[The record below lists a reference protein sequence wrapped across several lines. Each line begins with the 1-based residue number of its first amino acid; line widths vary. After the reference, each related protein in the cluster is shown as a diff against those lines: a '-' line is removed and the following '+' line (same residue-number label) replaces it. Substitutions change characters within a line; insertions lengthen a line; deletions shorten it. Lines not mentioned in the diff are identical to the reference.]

1 MKSIQLGSIPKWAK
15 LLLFAATLLAG
26 SVILIFFLTRIG
38 MFGSIPESDEL
49 QTIQYQKPATILTA
63 DGKEM
68 GTFGRE
74 NHSTVSL
81 DEINPVM
88 IDALLAIEDIRFHD
102 HNGIDYR
109 ALGRVFIKTIILQ
122 QDAGG
127 GSTLTQQLA
136 KNLYPRSHR
145 GGLFIITDKFREM
158 IVARRIEQIY
168 SKDEILEL
176 YLNTVSFGE
185 DTYGIEMGAHRFFNK
200 PPSDLDITESATLAG
215 LLQATSIYNPYRNPD
230 RSLARRNI
238 VLHQMERYD
247 FITEEEAADSFDQKL
262 LVDYNRSS
270 QHEISAPYF
279 KNRVQKQ
286 VRQILENRPNFWQEQ
301 FNIIEDGLTI
311 HTTLDSRVH
320 QAAERAVE
328 QRIRELQQ
336 ILTGELERS
345 PIFGDDDPE
354 IIRVWKNS
362 EQYRELKSEGYSDE
376 DLNNIF
382 HTPVNTRVFTM
393 DGYEEVEISPHDE
406 IRYYITFLNAG
417 FIAMEPQSG
426 NILAWVG
433 GVDYR
438 HFPFDQVLAHKQ
450 PGSAFKPILYASA
463 LENGRLPCDYQRNML
478 AEFADY
484 DGWTP
489 QNINEEYGG
498 RYSLQAAL
506 AQSVNT
512 VAVHLAMETGMANIQ
527 ETAGRMGITSPV
539 PQNPSIAL
547 GTSNLSLLELTA
559 SYGAFLNEGV
569 PPEPRMV
576 TKIYNSRGD
585 LIYDYAETEEPD
597 IGIEQDQLEES
608 SPFLTAAETRETDET
623 DQPEETELV
632 TVSSTE
638 KTGISPE
645 TAATMVKM
653 LEKTVQDGTA
663 NPLRTQF
670 GITHA
675 VAGKT
680 GTTQNFTDGW
690 FVGFTPEIVFGAR
703 VGGWNN
709 RVRFREFPAYASQ
722 TALPIAGHFLNNLNE
737 EETFPNQLAEFHPY
751 QTDTQLSMDCRD
763 HRRDRFRDRV
773 RDFFRGESSD
783 EARVISRDENEEE
796 ESRNLFKRIGDK
808 LGISGN

>member
-1 MKSIQLGSIPKWAK
+1 M
-15 LLLFAATLLAG
+15 LAG
-26 SVILIFFLTRIG
+26 SVVLIFFLTWG
-38 MFGSIPESDEL
+38 GLFGSIPDSYDLEAL
-49 QTIQYQKPATILTA
+49 QYQQPSTIFTA

-68 GTFGRE
+68 GTFGRQQ
-74 NHSTVSL
+74 HTTISL
-81 DEINPVM
+81 DEVNPVM
-88 IDALLAIEDIRFHD
+88 IDALLAIENIRFYD

-109 ALGRVFIKTIILQ
+109 SLGRVLVKTIILQ
-122 QDAGG
+122 QNAGG
-127 GSTLTQQLA
+127 GSTITQQLA
-136 KNLYPRSHR
+136 KNLYPRNRR

-158 IVARRIEQIY
+158 IIARRIEQIY

-200 PPSDLDITESATLAG
+200 SPAELNISEAATLTG
-215 LLQATSIYNPYRNPD
+215 LLQATSIYNPYRNPE

-238 VLHQMERYD
+238 VLHQMERYN
-247 FITEEEAADSFDQKL
+247 FITKEDAAESYEQELF
-262 LVDYNRSS
+262 VDYNRSA
-270 QHEISAPYF
+270 QNEVSAPYF
-279 KNRVQKQ
+279 KNQVQRQ
-286 VRQILENRPNFWQEQ
+286 VRQILENERNFEEEGY
-301 FNIIEDGLTI
+301 NNTIEDGLTI
-311 HTTLDSRVH
+311 HTTLDSRV
-320 QAAERAVE
+320 QKAAERAVE
-328 QRIRELQQ
+328 HKIRELQQ
-336 ILTGELERS
+336 ILTGELENR

-354 IIRVWKNS
+354 IIRVWQNSAQYQQLKNEGHS
-362 EQYRELKSEGYSDE
+362 DQELD
-376 DLNNIF
+376 DIL
-382 HTPVNTRVFTM
+382 HTPVNTRIFTM
-393 DGYEEVEISPHDE
+393 DGYEEIEISPHDE
-406 IRYYITFLNAG
+406 IRYYISFLNAG

-426 NILAWVG
+426 NTLAWVG

-438 HFPFDQVLAHKQ
+438 HFPYDQVLAHKQ

-463 LENGRLPCDYQRNML
+463 LENGRQPCDYQRNML

-489 QNINEEYGG
+489 QNIDEEYGG

-527 ETAGRMGITSPV
+527 ETAGKMGITSPV
-539 PQNPSIAL
+539 PQSPSIAL

-559 SYGAFLNEGV
+559 AYGAFLNEGV
-569 PPEPRMV
+569 PTEPQMV
-576 TKIYNSRGD
+576 TKIYNSRGE
-585 LIYDYAETEEPD
+585 LIYDYSESEEPD
-597 IGIEQDQLEES
+597 IDLEQDQHEKS
-608 SPFLTAAETRETDET
+608 SPFLTAAEAPETNEP

-632 TVSSTE
+632 TGSATE
-638 KTGISPE
+638 NSGISAE

-653 LEKTVQDGTA
+653 LEKAVNDGTA
-663 NPLRTQF
+663 NPLRAQY

-690 FVGFTPEIVFGAR
+690 FVGFTPEIFFGVR

-722 TALPIAGHFLNNLNE
+722 TALPIVGHFLNHLDE
-737 EETFPNQLAEFHPY
+737 EETLPKQLAEFHPN
-751 QTDTQLSMDCRD
+751 QTDTQFSMDCRD
-763 HRRDRFRDRV
+763 HRGDRFRDRI

-783 EARVISRDENEEE
+783 EARIISRDEEDEEE
-796 ESRNLFKRIGDK
+796 ESRNIFKRIGNK